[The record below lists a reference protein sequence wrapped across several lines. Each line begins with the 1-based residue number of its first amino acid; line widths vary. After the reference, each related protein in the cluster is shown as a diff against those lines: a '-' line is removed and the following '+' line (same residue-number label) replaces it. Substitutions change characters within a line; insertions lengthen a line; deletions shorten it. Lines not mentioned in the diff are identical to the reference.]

1 MPIGVVCVD
10 DWYQIVDGR
19 RVHRRRGDSVDISE
33 EDFGWAV
40 RCGIAKPVAEES
52 QKEPQEEPQKEEPVD
67 DEPEEGEVENPKA
80 PEEGDTSGEESKPDK
95 PNRPPHAA
103 NRKAWDAYAKS
114 VGVDPERFKSKE
126 ELIAALP

>member
-19 RVHRRRGDSVDISE
+19 RVHRRRGDSVDIPE
-33 EDFGWAV
+33 EFFGWAV

-52 QKEPQEEPQKEEPVD
+52 QKEEPVD
-67 DEPEEGEVENPKA
+67 KTLEEGGIEKPEEHKEGEA
-80 PEEGDTSGEESKPDK
+80 GGEESEPAK

-114 VGVDPERFKSKE
+114 VGVNPERFKTKE